1 MTKPYYN
8 YTSAPSQTHPLVTN
22 SSSSDSN
29 EPTTFT
35 YKSSSTSDTITTT
48 TTTTQP
54 AAHYSVRITY
64 NTPAA
69 APPAPTVVYPAVPIF
84 PAPPAPS
91 PLRIIPVFRA
101 PAPSP
106 PAVCCWRWR

>member
-1 MTKPYYN
+1 MMKPYYD

-22 SSSSDSN
+22 SSDSN

-35 YKSSSTSDTITTT
+35 YNSSSTSDTITTT
-48 TTTTQP
+48 TTTQP
-54 AAHYSVRITY
+54 AAHYNVRITY

-84 PAPPAPS
+84 PAPPPPS

-101 PAPSP
+101 PAPAP